1 MIQIDF
7 PEPAQAPR
15 YTVNETGWEESFP
28 GDAFQG
34 IPPIVQHRTLGS
46 VYHRWK
52 GGYEQEITQNG
63 RLHTIGRSNSLMAAI
78 TALQRFHGLT
88 GYSYA
93 PWEEGK

>member
-7 PEPAQAPR
+7 PERAQAAR
-15 YTVNETGWEESFP
+15 YTVREAIEHED
-28 GDAFQG
+28 DARLDR
-34 IPPIVQHRTLGS
+34 HRTLGS

>member
-7 PEPAQAPR
+7 PEPAKAAR
-15 YTVNETGWEESFP
+15 YTITDHGTDMD
-28 GDAFQG
+28 GDQR
-34 IPPIVQHRTLGS
+34 VHLMVRTLGS

-63 RLHTIGRSNSLMAAI
+63 RLHTIGRSDSLMAAI

>member
-7 PEPAQAPR
+7 PEPSKAAR
-15 YTVNETGWEESFP
+15 YTVRETGVREEIDESFDWHEHP
-28 GDAFQG
+28 R
-34 IPPIVQHRTLGS
+34 HRTLGS

-78 TALQRFHGLT
+78 TALQRFHELT

-93 PWEEGK
+93 PWEEEK